1 MILSEFWNGLF
12 AKYLQYILLCGLAMI
27 HAVIILLL
35 SVGCWLGLKDM
46 IYKHNEKKKRDM
58 DDEYYAKAFEAL
70 QEKKRAIMNRIN
82 KAKAEKETQNG
93 FADISKRKGEEISDR
108 QDS

>member
-1 MILSEFWNGLF
+1 MIWSEFWNGLF
-12 AKYLQYILLCGLAMI
+12 ARSLQSCITL
-27 HAVIILLL
+27 VIVTITVAILLL
-35 SVGCWLGLKDM
+35 VCAGCLLGLEEM

-93 FADISKRKGEEISDR
+93 FADVSNREGETND
-108 QDS
+108 Q